1 MSFRDATKPQDTGPD
16 GLKPGRGTRTLR
28 ASVEAKAPASDLCTP
43 QAPPDATRERILVWL
58 AEGARE
64 VNWALCSLPR
74 EHWVTP
80 PSSRF
85 GEWPVLRHARHL
97 ALREK
102 CLMLPAVR
110 QALEVRPTTLSRFSA
125 QVAVGLD
132 KASSDSL
139 RPGPVSRQRFS
150 AEALSESAGEPVSVA
165 PILEFERADAA
176 WDPAAAL
183 ESAETIVRDLGETR
197 FELLQLLEAA
207 PDEAWTRS
215 VSRAVTP
222 DTSDDRPP
230 VRLDWLLLH
239 SRQHELEHLAA
250 IWRISL
256 NWDRVPRTPI
266 PGVPLHPADR
276 LEESH

>member
-43 QAPPDATRERILVWL
+43 QAPPDASRERILVWL

-102 CLMLPAVR
+102 YLTLPAVR
-110 QALEVRPTTLSRFSA
+110 QVL
-125 QVAVGLD
+125 G
-132 KASSDSL
+132 
-139 RPGPVSRQRFS
+139 
-150 AEALSESAGEPVSVA
+150 ESAGEPESVA
-165 PILEFERADAA
+165 PILEFEQADAA
-176 WDPAAAL
+176 WDPAAVL

-197 FELLQLLEAA
+197 YELLQVLEAA
-207 PDEAWTRS
+207 PDEVWARS

-222 DTSDDRPP
+222 DASDDRPP

-239 SRQHELEHLAA
+239 SRQHELEHVAA